1 MSENEHLPNENA
13 YDDAE
18 DLGESASD
26 ATYRGSSN
34 DPLFGLLLAGA
45 VSLGLAALI
54 GADGFDL
61 RYILVWGLLASF
73 GVLSW
78 LYGSGP
84 RITQDQPENGAWG
97 IVFGLILVVPLLGF
111 GGNTFS
117 EMADLML
124 RDMTPGTALAYLV
137 FIMPMGETLYFR
149 GIIQNIRP
157 FWQTA
162 LMATAFQMIL
172 FFPLVDRGPYPLIVG
187 IVLLMANMIYGYV
200 RDRNSLAAA
209 WVCQITVNVSL
220 IFFPFV
226 SG

>member
-1 MSENEHLPNENA
+1 MSDQENLPLEG
-13 YDDAE
+13 
-18 DLGESASD
+18 DLTPDESFDESSD
-26 ATYRGSSN
+26 ITYRGSSN
-34 DPLFGLLLAGA
+34 DPIFGLLLAGA
-45 VSLGLAALI
+45 VALGLAPII

-61 RYILVWGLLASF
+61 RYVIVWGLLASF
-73 GVLSW
+73 GVLAW
-78 LYGSGP
+78 LFGSGP
-84 RITQDQPENGAWG
+84 RIVRDQPENLAWG
-97 IVFGLILVVPLLGF
+97 IVFALILVVPLLGF
-111 GGNTFS
+111 GGNTFA

-124 RDMTPGTALAYLV
+124 RDMTPGTALAFLV

-162 LMATAFQMIL
+162 LMASTLQMVI

-187 IVLLMANMIYGYV
+187 IVMVMANMIYGYV
-200 RDRNSLAAA
+200 RQRNSLAGA
-209 WVCQITVNVSL
+209 WICQITVNIAL